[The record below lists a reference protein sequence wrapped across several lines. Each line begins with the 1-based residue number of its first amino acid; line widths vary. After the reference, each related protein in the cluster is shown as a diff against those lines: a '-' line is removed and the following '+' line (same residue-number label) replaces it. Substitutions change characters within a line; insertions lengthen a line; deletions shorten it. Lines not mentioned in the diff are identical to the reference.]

1 MATWKPT
8 LEHPCPPRA
17 TPASTPTDPTI
28 RTCEV
33 EVSNTG
39 NVKLDFGAHPEQ
51 LDEADVGAM
60 DAMGAMDGMDDLD
73 GV

>member
-1 MATWKPT
+1 MT
-8 LEHPCPPRA
+8 
-17 TPASTPTDPTI
+17 
-28 RTCEV
+28 EV
-33 EVSNTG
+33 EGALELSNTG

>member
-1 MATWKPT
+1 MWRNRGAYRNAYMNST
-8 LEHPCPPRA
+8 L
-17 TPASTPTDPTI
+17 
-28 RTCEV
+28 